1 MYVDLCRLCHNEQT
15 CLCSMPVLGHRR
27 HMSTIIYYHIYDHAC
42 VCLCGMY
49 VVLVQCVLP
58 DLVCGPKCE
67 TKLWI

>member
-1 MYVDLCRLCHNEQT
+1 
-15 CLCSMPVLGHRR
+15 MPVLGHRR